1 MLTYSLEQR
10 NEEPLYSYLYHRIR
24 NDIESGTLAANTK
37 LPSKRTF
44 AEHQG
49 VSLITIEGAYAQL
62 IAEGYIRAEQ
72 RKGYYVN
79 AIASHQNR
87 PSTPT
92 PIIEN
97 PSQNVLPGT
106 NREPRRSTHETASFD
121 DTDYSMRSAPLIDLS
136 SGVPAP
142 QTFPYRAW
150 ARSLKGALAEESED
164 SLLRQSGVAGSWQ
177 LRCVIADY
185 LRSYRAMD
193 VDPSQIV
200 IGAGTQVLYHFII
213 QLLGRQAIYALEDP
227 GYPRLARIYR
237 ANNVATAPIA
247 LDSEGIDVDQ
257 LSESGANIAHV
268 MPSHQFPSGIVT
280 SIARRY
286 RLLEWANTLPE
297 RYIIEDDY
305 DCEFRLSGK
314 PIPALAS
321 LDATQKVIYAN
332 TFAKTL
338 GPAFRIAY
346 MVLPRTLTQR
356 FHAELGFYSST
367 VGAIDQLA
375 LARFIENGDYERH
388 INRTKTQYRT
398 LKNTLIAALK
408 RSALGNEVRIEEE
421 DAGLHFILHIESLSA
436 PSEQEFS
443 RQMESQGVRLVRI
456 ADFCL
461 DTSHAQRTRGFLV
474 NYSGIA
480 EEQIPALI
488 HALER
493 AFTSAINAS

>member
-10 NEEPLYSYLYHRIR
+10 DEEPLYSYLYHRIR

-79 AIASHQNR
+79 AIASYQKR
-87 PSTPT
+87 SSAPS
-92 PIIEN
+92 PIIER
-97 PSQNVLPGT
+97 PSRNMLLDISE
-106 NREPRRSTHETASFD
+106 RPRRLTDEAARLDATTSTTKP
-121 DTDYSMRSAPLIDLS
+121 APLIDLS

-164 SLLRQSGVAGSWQ
+164 SLLGQSGVAGSWR
-177 LRCVIADY
+177 LRCVLAEY
-185 LRSYRAMD
+185 LQAYRAMD

-213 QLLGRQAIYALEDP
+213 QLLGRQAVYALEDP

-237 ANNVATAPIA
+237 ANNVAIAPIA
-247 LDSEGIDVDQ
+247 LDSEGIDVDR
-257 LSESGANIAHV
+257 LSKSGANIAHV

-297 RYIIEDDY
+297 RHIIEDDY

-346 MVLPRTLTQR
+346 MVLPRTLAQR

-375 LARFIENGDYERH
+375 LARFIENSDYERH
-388 INRTKTQYRT
+388 INRMKTQYRT
-398 LKNTLIAALK
+398 LRNTLIGALK
-408 RSALGNEVRIEEE
+408 RSALGNEVRIEGE
-421 DAGLHFILHIESLSA
+421 DAGLHFILHIGSLSA
-436 PSEQEFS
+436 PSEQELS

-461 DTSHAQRTRGFLV
+461 DASHAQRTRGFLV
-474 NYSGIA
+474 NYSGIT
-480 EEQIPALI
+480 EEQIPTLI

-493 AFTSAINAS
+493 AFTSAIDAS